1 MLDYAWLILAF
12 PALGTLIIAFFGTR
26 LGRRAVG
33 FLAPAM
39 VFLSFA
45 VAVALFMELL
55 GLPAEERQHELVL
68 WQWMAAASGP
78 GATGSFNVDIALLI
92 DQLSVTMALVVTGVG
107 FLIHVYSAGYMHDDP
122 RHPRYF
128 AFLNLF
134 ILMMSTLILAN
145 NYLLMF
151 VGWEGVGLASYL
163 LIGFWF
169 EKPSAA
175 DAGKKAFIVNRIG
188 DFGLLLAIMI
198 IWTGLGTLQFTEV
211 SKALQGFQV
220 PGTLEVPGTFGSG
233 ALSLTAIRA
242 ATLLM
247 LLAATGKSAQ
257 IPLFVWLPDAM
268 EGPTPVS
275 ALIHAATMVT
285 AGVYMIA
292 RSAALFDLAPI
303 TGEWVAWV
311 GMATAFVAGTIA
323 LTQTDLKRILA
334 YSTVSQLGFMFVAV
348 GVGAYA
354 AGIFHLMTHAFFK
367 ALLFLSAGS
376 VMHALHGELDIRKMG
391 NLRTKLPVTYWTF
404 LAGAAALAGIP
415 LLSGFF
421 SKDAILF
428 YAFEHAIPLWVA
440 GIITAFITAFYSFRM
455 VFMTFWGQERD
466 KKLFSHAHESPRV
479 MTVPLILLA
488 TGAVVAGYVGLPSIS
503 AIDHWLEPVFHAG
516 EHAAEGALA
525 TGAVA
530 HDFTLEMILLAVSAL
545 VALGGA
551 FLAYRAY
558 IADRDLPKRARAAFG
573 PLTGLVENKYY
584 VDEAYNLLI
593 VEPLRALGEWLA
605 ATFDKRGLDGAVNG
619 IAGLTGWAG
628 AQVRRLQTG
637 MVGLYAL
644 AMLFGAVALAAWLVT
659 R

>member
-1 MLDYAWLILAF
+1 MLDYAWLMLLF
-12 PALGTLIIAFFGTR
+12 PALGVLIISFFGTR
-26 LGRRAVG
+26 LGRRVVG

-39 VFLSFA
+39 VFLSLA
-45 VAVALFMELL
+45 VAVAMFVQML
-55 GLPAEERQHELVL
+55 GLPAEERSHEITL
-68 WQWMAAASGP
+68 WQWMAVGNFS
-78 GATGSFNVDIALLI
+78 VDIALLI

-122 RHPRYF
+122 RYPRFF
-128 AFLNLF
+128 AFLNFF
-134 ILMMSTLILAN
+134 ILMMTTLILAN

-169 EKPSAA
+169 EKPAAA

-188 DFGLLLAIMI
+188 DFGLLLAIMV
-198 IWTGLGTLQFTEV
+198 IWTGLGSLQFSEV
-211 SKALQGFQV
+211 F
-220 PGTLEVPGTFGSG
+220 TLAPEVWGVGH
-233 ALSLTAIRA
+233 AAVMA
-242 ATLLM
+242 ATMLM

-292 RSAALFDLAPI
+292 RSAVLFDLAPA
-303 TGEWVAWV
+303 TGNWVAWV
-311 GMATAFVAGTIA
+311 GVATAFVAGTIA

-404 LAGAAALAGIP
+404 VAGAAALAGIP

-428 YAFEHAIPLWVA
+428 YAFEHQIPLWVV

-455 VFMTFWGQERD
+455 VFMAFWGEERD
-466 KKLFSHAHESPRV
+466 KKLFNHAHESPRV
-479 MTVPLILLA
+479 MTIPLILLA
-488 TGAVVAGYVGLPSIS
+488 AGAVLAGYVGLPSIS
-503 AIDHWLEPVFHAG
+503 AIDGWLEPVFKAG
-516 EHAAEGALA
+516 EHAAEGA
-525 TGAVA
+525 A
-530 HDFTLEMILLAVSAL
+530 HNFTLEMILLGVSA
-545 VALGGA
+545 VIALAGT

-558 IADRDLPKRARAAFG
+558 IVNREIPKRVRESLGFV
-573 PLTGLVENKYY
+573 TRLVENKYY
-584 VDEAYNLLI
+584 VDELYNMI
-593 VEPLRALGEWLA
+593 VVEPLRGLGDWLA
-605 ATFDKRGLDGAVNG
+605 QTFDQGGIDGAVNG
-619 IAGLTGWAG
+619 LAGVTGWLG
-628 AQVRRLQTG
+628 SQVRRLQSG

-644 AMLFGAVALAAWLVT
+644 AMLFGAVALLAWFAI